1 MSQPAIFKFP
11 HPDAAARARHSASES
26 LAWLRRP
33 AAGRSD
39 ARRHCDRTTGQR
51 RDPQSAG
58 YRLPLAMGELQ
69 PSGRSDDRRDYRE
82 KPSTVTG
89 TSARR
94 PLGLGVRPAGVTV
107 RLGSS

>member
-26 LAWLRRP
+26 WLRRP

-51 RDPQSAG
+51 RDQQSAS
-58 YRLPLAMGELQ
+58 YRLPLAMSEL
-69 PSGRSDDRRDYRE
+69 PISLANPRAM
-82 KPSTVTG
+82 PVPPTTVTVTG
-89 TSARR
+89 NRDRQR